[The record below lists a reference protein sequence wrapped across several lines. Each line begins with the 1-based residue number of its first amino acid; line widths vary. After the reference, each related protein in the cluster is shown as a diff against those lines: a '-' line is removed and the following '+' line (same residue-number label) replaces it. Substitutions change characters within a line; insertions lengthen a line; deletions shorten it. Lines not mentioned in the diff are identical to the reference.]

1 MNKER
6 LVAFTDAVLAIIMT
20 ILVLELPKPDE
31 PTLGAIIS
39 LKESILAYT
48 LSFFWLGAL
57 WFGMYQIWSKVEKV
71 TSKVILWNMILLFF
85 ASLIPYTTSLVSE
98 YFNESIIQ
106 ALYGIVVILLTFS
119 NIAINKVIDEPNK
132 DNKELL
138 DDTKHF
144 RKSLTVDGIIKI
156 IGLFFTL
163 TILPQAMMISIVIA
177 AFYIMVIDTKISSK
191 KNKLNGKDDK

>member
-1 MNKER
+1 
-6 LVAFTDAVLAIIMT
+6 MT